1 MESDHEEY
9 RKSMGD
15 RTYGTFLFTPQWFSK
30 MTLGSVGY
38 FDKTGGWHQVT
49 NLMEEGRPERDGY
62 KPFRREG
69 LEYAEPQPIFW
80 ENNSSEIEKGRS
92 YRGTAEGSGAMA
104 AAPAEASVQVKVSN
118 SSTGSAALI
127 TRSEVQKH
135 GISGHAKHR
144 MIDWVT
150 DNTTELLEHP
160 DFGREL
166 KGKKELWTVA
176 ATWVTKE
183 CAIKLASGKKQD
195 LDLSFDVGATGI
207 GKLGGGIGV
216 FEQLKREGCQSYPP
230 VENSKGYVVSFAGV
244 RHVFSRRKNFIGKAP
259 LKEYKH
265 TISVPLP
272 KTTSDSDATGPVV
285 KTHNVKWEDWD
296 LEETEDETEDEEVDD
311 EGGFTC
317 EAVGMS
323 ESDTET
329 N

>member
-9 RKSMGD
+9 RKIMGD
-15 RTYGTFLFTPQWFSK
+15 RTYGTFLFTPQWFSN

-38 FDKTGGWHQVT
+38 FDKTGEWHQVT

-69 LEYAEPQPIFW
+69 LEYAEPQPIVW

-104 AAPAEASVQVKVSN
+104 AAPAEASVQVKV
-118 SSTGSAALI
+118 
-127 TRSEVQKH
+127 QKH
-135 GISGHAKHR
+135 GISGHAKYR

-160 DFGREL
+160 DFGRAL
-166 KGKKELWTVA
+166 KQKEELWVVA

-207 GKLGGGIGV
+207 GKLGSGIGV
-216 FEQLKREGCQSYPP
+216 FEQLKREGCRSYPP

-244 RHVFSRRKNFIGKAP
+244 RHVFSRTKNLVGKAP
-259 LKEYKH
+259 FKEYKH
-265 TISVPLP
+265 TISAPIP
-272 KTTSDSDATGPVV
+272 KTTSDSDETRHVIQTYTFKPNWKNWGQ
-285 KTHNVKWEDWD
+285 
-296 LEETEDETEDEEVDD
+296 EETKDDEVDD

-329 N
+329 D

>member
-1 MESDHEEY
+1 
-9 RKSMGD
+9 
-15 RTYGTFLFTPQWFSK
+15 

-166 KGKKELWTVA
+166 KGKKELWAVA

-195 LDLSFDVGATGI
+195 LDLSIDVGATGI

-216 FEQLKREGCQSYPP
+216 FEQLKREGCQSYPR
-230 VENSKGYVVSFAGV
+230 VE
-244 RHVFSRRKNFIGKAP
+244 P
-259 LKEYKH
+259 LKEYKN

-285 KTHNVKWEDWD
+285 KTHNIKWEDWD
-296 LEETEDETEDEEVDD
+296 LEETEDETEDGEVDD

-329 N
+329 D